1 MMSRSF
7 YLDHDKDNYTINQWV
22 FFPISVF
29 RFRHQYFHFIF
40 LFLPFNSFEFCPGKF
55 WKWFGQISSP
65 AINPEPRWPK
75 CEFDIFGG
83 GPIAH
88 NNHAFLYVK
97 YSEVEK
103 KIFKIILMFTKKLV
117 FHPWGW
123 WGHEFILLHTKRCK
137 SQNVVI
143 SSFQNRN

>member
-1 MMSRSF
+1 MSLFS
-7 YLDHDKDNYTINQWV
+7 TIMI
-22 FFPISVF
+22 FIS
-29 RFRHQYFHFIF
+29 FHFLYSPF
-40 LFLPFNSFEFCPGKF
+40 KFNSFEFCPGKILKIVWSNF
-55 WKWFGQISSP
+55 KPCYKSKTQVTY
-65 AINPEPRWPK
+65 
-75 CEFDIFGG
+75 CEFDSFGG

-88 NNHAFLYVK
+88 NNHAFLYAK

-103 KIFKIILMFTKKLV
+103 RIFKITSIFFKKKPV
-117 FHPWGW
+117 FHPWG